1 MLERKNKS
9 AIINLSS
16 QSIQCPYK
24 DLTVYT
30 ATKAYND
37 LFSRCLNEDYPC
49 INVLKQKRQILFQVG
64 PALSQQPEPI
74 KSRTVLLARRGSAR
88 GGHSRLWGNAKL
100 LQDIGRILFS
110 QRSRVCLEKA
120 RRGGLEISNWRRQQP
135 RNNSDRHLNRKKYI
149 IFAIESFHYRQ

>member
-1 MLERKNKS
+1 MTHLTSKVLPQMLERKNKS

-49 INVLKQKRQILFQVG
+49 INGLIQKRQILFQVD
-64 PALSQQPEPI
+64 PALSQQPEPTRL
-74 KSRTVLLARRGSAR
+74 RTVLLARPGSAR
-88 GGHSRLWGNAKL
+88 GGHSKLWESAKL

-110 QRSRVCLEKA
+110 QRLRACLGKA
-120 RRGGLEISNWRRQQP
+120 HRGGLEISNWRRQQR
-135 RNNSDRHLNRKKYI
+135 RNNSDKH
-149 IFAIESFHYRQ
+149 